1 MIIFIN
7 GMPFNIFSEDE
18 PTPEPDDAKF
28 YEREEIVL
36 ISFDGVYRLPTEAE
50 IFDMN
55 QRIFYD

>member
-1 MIIFIN
+1 MPIN
-7 GMPFNIFSEDE
+7 LFTKSEMPSD
-18 PTPEPDDAKF
+18 PEDAKF